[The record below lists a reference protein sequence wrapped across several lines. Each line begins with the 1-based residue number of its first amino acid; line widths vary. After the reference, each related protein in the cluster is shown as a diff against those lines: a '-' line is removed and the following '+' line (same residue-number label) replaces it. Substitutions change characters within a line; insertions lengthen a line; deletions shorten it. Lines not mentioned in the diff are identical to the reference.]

1 LTSLALYGYRTDAVI
16 ANRVFPPAGA
26 DEWRRGWVAAQSA
39 VLAEVEASFAPLPVL
54 RSPYRAREPVGP
66 AELAA
71 FADEL
76 YAGLPDRSADPCA
89 VLAGAEP
96 MTVRHTA
103 DRYVLSLALPLADKR
118 EMELR
123 RKGDELVLT
132 VAGHR
137 RQLALP
143 ALLARRSILGADLVG
158 DRLDIGF
165 ARDLP

>member
-1 LTSLALYGYRTDAVI
+1 
-16 ANRVFPPAGA
+16 
-26 DEWRRGWVAAQSA
+26 VAAQAA

-54 RSPYRAREPVGP
+54 RSPYRACEPVGRG
-66 AELAA
+66 ELGA

-76 YAGLPDRSADPCA
+76 YAGLPDPAADPCA

-96 MTVRHTA
+96 MMVRHTE

-118 EMELR
+118 EMDLR
-123 RKGDELVLT
+123 RKGEELVLT

-143 ALLARRSILGADLVG
+143 ALLARRTILGAELVG

-165 ARDLP
+165 ARDLS